1 MADFERIEI
10 DPTTSE
16 ARFERSDFAQVI
28 FHNILETYTTEA
40 NIDCAYTITPNLV
53 PTPKDWIGLYRYEY
67 VMYSKQPFHD
77 SSNGPPRCGVHLH
90 PRLVELLELFFFFI

>member
-1 MADFERIEI
+1 MIIHKVFSWLHYWKQKYFSILDLNMADFERIEI

-53 PTPKDWIGLYRYEY
+53 PTPKDWIGLFRYEC
-67 VMYSKQPFHD
+67 V
-77 SSNGPPRCGVHLH
+77 
-90 PRLVELLELFFFFI
+90 

>member
-1 MADFERIEI
+1 MLISEMADFERIEI

-67 VMYSKQPFHD
+67 VVYLFHV
-77 SSNGPPRCGVHLH
+77 SSSGPPR
-90 PRLVELLELFFFFI
+90 